1 MRKFLPGALVLL
13 VGVTAANAQP
23 AITIDEVYPVRGQ
36 QVTVF
41 VTDAGEPVAG
51 ALVEVLYRP
60 NSQTS
65 FTEMLQP
72 ADEAGVTSWTPRDA
86 GLANLSL
93 MGPEGPE
100 TSTSVSIRFPR
111 FEARGWI
118 IMIFAGVFLFGG
130 AALGMA
136 TLMRE
141 GKLPEQEP
149 KVM

>member
-1 MRKFLPGALVLL
+1 MRKCGPGLL
-13 VGVTAANAQP
+13 VFLLAVVPLAAQP
-23 AITIDEVYPVRGQ
+23 AITTDEVYPVRGQ

-41 VTDAGEPVAG
+41 VTDGDEPVAG
-51 ALVEVLYRP
+51 ALIEVLYRP
-60 NSQTS
+60 NSSTL

-93 MGPEGPE
+93 MGPDGPE
-100 TSTSVSIRFPR
+100 ARISVSIRFDR

-118 IMIFAGVFLFGG
+118 IMLFAGIFLFGG
-130 AALGMA
+130 AALGML
-136 TLMRE
+136 TLLRE
-141 GKLPEQEP
+141 GKLPEHEP